1 MPLPWVS
8 RSARILVA
16 VSSVVATGAVG
27 SAETQSSAAGNPERG
42 KAVFEKCAA
51 CHSLDDA
58 KPGADTTRAGPSL
71 KGIVGKTA
79 ASRDDFRYS
88 PAMTRSGVV
97 WSAETLSEYVAD
109 PQAFMRGN
117 RMSFAG
123 IPDKAERDDL
133 IAFLLQAMRV
143 SQ

>member
-16 VSSVVATGAVG
+16 VSSVVATGAV
-27 SAETQSSAAGNPERG
+27 AWAATQSSVAGNPERG

-58 KPGADTTRAGPSL
+58 KPGANTTPAGPSL

-97 WSAETLSEYVAD
+97 WSVETLSEYVAD

-133 IAFLLQAMRV
+133 IAFLLQATRV
-143 SQ
+143 PQ